1 LSVGSILAALLG
13 LAGLVLVAQ
22 GLWIPTKA
30 WVAQRLI
37 ERAWENSL
45 GGQAEIRPWPW
56 ADTWPIARLRLPSVE
71 EPLYALAGAS
81 GQALAFGPAHVSASA
96 QPSERDNVVFAGH
109 RDTHFAS
116 LRQLEI
122 GDEIVIE
129 TAISLMRYR
138 IVETAVVHESRMD
151 LLDRTGRAELRLITC
166 YPFDSII
173 PGGPLRYVVHA
184 VAFDEESNIRPS
196 IAIPEAPPSFPASG
210 KQAGTQ
216 NRDLEARSAD
226 RPIT

>member
-1 LSVGSILAALLG
+1 MGSTLAALLG
-13 LAGLVLVAQ
+13 LAGLVLVVQ

-37 ERAWENSL
+37 ARAWEHSL
-45 GGQAEIRPWPW
+45 GGQTEIRPWPW
-56 ADTWPIARLRLPSVE
+56 ADTWPVARLRLPSVE
-71 EPLYALAGAS
+71 DPLYVLAGAS

-96 QPSERDNVVFAGH
+96 QPNERDNVVFVGH

-116 LRQLEI
+116 LRQLEV
-122 GDEIVIE
+122 GDEVGVE
-129 TAISLMRYR
+129 TASSVLRYR

-151 LLDRTGRAELRLITC
+151 LLERTGRAELRLITC

-184 VAFDEESNIRPS
+184 VAFDAESEIRAS
-196 IAIPEAPPSFPASG
+196 IPIPKAPRTLPASG
-210 KQAGTQ
+210 THVGTQ
-216 NRDLEARSAD
+216 NHDLEARSAG
-226 RPIT
+226 RPLT